1 VARDKYIYNA
11 ETLSYEKV
19 TRSTG
24 QKIKRSMLL
33 LVPGVLV
40 AVGAYL
46 LISPFYKSQK
56 EISLERKNQ
65 QLITQYEIVNHQA
78 NAISQA
84 LQDIQYRDDNIYRV
98 MLEADPVAEPLRQA
112 GIGGTKRYRDLESFA
127 NAGLVIDTRN
137 RLDKLEK
144 QLAVQSES
152 FDEVV
157 KLAATKEDM
166 LASIPSVQP
175 VANKDLKRMASGF
188 GMRLHPIHKIQKFHE
203 GMDFTAPTGTE
214 IYATGNGTITFAD
227 YKSNGFGIHVVID
240 HGYGY
245 ETVYA
250 HMSQVK
256 VRKGQKISRGD
267 VIGLVG
273 NTGLSAGPHLH
284 YEVHKGGEAVNP
296 ANFYFNDL
304 SPEEY
309 EKMLKLSRNPTQSF
323 D

>member
-1 VARDKYIYNA
+1 
-11 ETLSYEKV
+11 
-19 TRSTG
+19 
-24 QKIKRSMLL
+24 MLL

>member
-1 VARDKYIYNA
+1 MARDKYIYNA